1 MPTDTITVVAA
12 VVVIFTIF
20 ALVLAWADHRTTR

>member
-1 MPTDTITVVAA
+1 MPAETATVTVGI
-12 VVVIFTIF
+12 VVVFTIF